1 MSIAVRS
8 TTGVW
13 GSRTTFVFALT
24 ASAIGLG
31 NLWRFSYLLGEQGG
45 APFLVAYLVCLF
57 LVAAPVLIAEI
68 LLGSHGRGNPVS
80 ALLYTARRSEISRG
94 WVVIAWLAGIA
105 SILVLAYL
113 SVVAGWGLAYI
124 EKLQAGIFADASAA
138 DAGREFSEMLAGPR
152 TLVQWQTIYIIRV
165 FVVSGLGIYR
175 GLGPLFWLVGPV
187 LLVSLGALIEF
198 ALVHGNMERAGNF
211 LFSVNLYDF
220 DATSILIAMGQ
231 AFYTL
236 GIGLGVGM
244 AFGAYAPDKI
254 PLGRVVIAVAL
265 FDVLI
270 ALAAGIAIFP
280 LVFATNLEP
289 TMGPGLVFV
298 GLPYAF
304 GNMPQGEL
312 LGALFFLM
320 TSMVA
325 LGSGVALAEPAMA
338 WMTERMRIARPAAA
352 LLLGGAVWILALG
365 ASLSFNIWHDV
376 YVIDDLNLFRFLEVL
391 TTCVLLPLAALL
403 TALLVGY
410 RVRRDILRVELY
422 RESKHF
428 VFLWRAC
435 LRYIAPPV
443 IVVIMLTALIEFL

>member
-152 TLVQWQTIYIIRV
+152 TLVQWQTIYIILV

>member
-8 TTGVW
+8 ATGVW

-45 APFLVAYLVCLF
+45 APFLLAYLVCLF
-57 LVAAPVLIAEI
+57 LVAAPVLIAEV

-80 ALLYTARRSEISRG
+80 ALVYAARRSEINRG

-105 SILVLAYL
+105 SVLVLAYL

-124 EKLQAGIFADASAA
+124 EKLQAGVFADASAA
-138 DAGREFSEMLAGPR
+138 DAGREFSELLSGPR
-152 TLVQWQTIYIIRV
+152 TMVQWQTIFILLV
-165 FVVSGLGIYR
+165 FGVSGLGIYR
-175 GLGPLFWLVGPV
+175 GLGVLFWLVGPV
-187 LLVSLGALIEF
+187 LLVTLGALIEF
-198 ALVHGNMERAGNF
+198 GLTEGDMEMAGNF

-265 FDVLI
+265 FDIMI
-270 ALAAGIAIFP
+270 AIAAGLAIFP

-304 GNMPQGEL
+304 GNMPEGEW

-320 TSMVA
+320 TSVVA
-325 LGSGVALAEPAMA
+325 LGSAVALAEPAMA
-338 WMTERMRIARPAAA
+338 WMSERMRIARPAAA
-352 LLLGGAVWILALG
+352 MLLGGAVWILALG
-365 ASLSFNIWHDV
+365 ASLSFNMWQDV
-376 YVIDDLNLFRFLEVL
+376 YVIGELNLFRFLEVL

-443 IVVIMLTALIEFL
+443 IVVIMLTALVEYL

>member
-1 MSIAVRS
+1 M
-8 TTGVW
+8 
-13 GSRTTFVFALT
+13 
-24 ASAIGLG
+24 
-31 NLWRFSYLLGEQGG
+31 
-45 APFLVAYLVCLF
+45 
-57 LVAAPVLIAEI
+57 
-68 LLGSHGRGNPVS
+68 
-80 ALLYTARRSEISRG
+80 
-94 WVVIAWLAGIA
+94 
-105 SILVLAYL
+105 
-113 SVVAGWGLAYI
+113 
-124 EKLQAGIFADASAA
+124 
-138 DAGREFSEMLAGPR
+138 
-152 TLVQWQTIYIIRV
+152 VQWQTIFILLV
-165 FVVSGLGIYR
+165 FGVSGLGIYR
-175 GLGPLFWLVGPV
+175 GLGVLFWLVGPV
-187 LLVSLGALIEF
+187 LLVTLGALIEF
-198 ALVHGNMERAGNF
+198 GLTEGDMEMAGNF

-265 FDVLI
+265 FDIMI
-270 ALAAGIAIFP
+270 AIAAGLAIFP

-304 GNMPQGEL
+304 GNMPEGEW

-320 TSMVA
+320 TSVVA
-325 LGSGVALAEPAMA
+325 LGSAVALAEPAMA
-338 WMTERMRIARPAAA
+338 WMSERMRIARPAAA
-352 LLLGGAVWILALG
+352 MLLGGAVWILALG
-365 ASLSFNIWHDV
+365 ASLSFNMWQDV
-376 YVIDDLNLFRFLEVL
+376 YVIGELNLFRFLEVL

-443 IVVIMLTALIEFL
+443 IVVIMLTALVEYL

>member
-1 MSIAVRS
+1 MSIALRS

-45 APFLVAYLVCLF
+45 APFLLAYLVCLF
-57 LVAAPVLIAEI
+57 LVAAPVLIAEL
-68 LLGSHGRGNPVS
+68 LLGSHGRGNPVT
-80 ALLYTARRSEISRG
+80 ALLYAARRSEINRG
-94 WVVIAWLAGIA
+94 WVVIAWLAGFA
-105 SILVLAYL
+105 SVLVLAYL
-113 SVVAGWGLAYI
+113 SVVAGWGLAYV
-124 EKLQAGIFADASAA
+124 EKLQAGLFADASAA
-138 DAGREFSEMLAGPR
+138 DAGREFSELLMGPR
-152 TLVQWQTIYIIRV
+152 TMVQWQTIFIILV
-165 FVVSGLGIYR
+165 FGVSGLGIYR
-175 GLGPLFWLVGPV
+175 GLGTLFWLVGPV

-198 ALVHGNMERAGNF
+198 ALTEGDMEMAGSF

-254 PLGRVVIAVAL
+254 PLGRVVVAVAL
-265 FDVLI
+265 FDIMI
-270 ALAAGIAIFP
+270 AVAAGLAIFP

-304 GNMPQGEL
+304 GNMPQGEW

-320 TSMVA
+320 TSVVA

-338 WMTERMRIARPAAA
+338 WVTERMRIARPAAA
-352 LLLGGAVWILALG
+352 MLLGGAVWILALG
-365 ASLSFNIWHDV
+365 ASLSFNIWQDV
-376 YVIDDLNLFRFLEVL
+376 YVIGDLNLFRFLEML

-443 IVVIMLTALIEFL
+443 IVVIMLTALVEYL